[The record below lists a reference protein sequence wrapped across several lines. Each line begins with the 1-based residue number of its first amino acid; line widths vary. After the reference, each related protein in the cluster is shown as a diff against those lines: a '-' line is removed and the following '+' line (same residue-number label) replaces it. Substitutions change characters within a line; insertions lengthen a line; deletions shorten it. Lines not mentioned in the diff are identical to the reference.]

1 MHGSRYNRIIRC
13 GPVVSASS
21 MSQRRSEESDQVEA
35 DERVGRPAAAVEE
48 GDQRLEEGDVLNAL
62 GLDHCAL
69 QNR

>member
-1 MHGSRYNRIIRC
+1 MQFIHADRD
-13 GPVVSASS
+13 V
-21 MSQRRSEESDQVEA
+21 EVEA